1 MSHKHEK
8 FYLIYI
14 LWLLIFVFST
24 NQYYDFNEIVS
35 INQLDSVSYMAIANS
50 SPNYSSEIIPYHHA
64 QRVFF
69 PYLIGIVANIFNFEV
84 FFTFKLFTF
93 LSLMM
98 IIFVH
103 YLIVKKFKT
112 DFFFSIILI
121 SLLILNPYIFRYF
134 IAVPTMINDVI
145 FILSLYLF
153 SYSLKFNSSFTLQSV
168 FLGLVSRQNGIF
180 IFIANLINILLKS
193 KTKFFVN
200 KSLIFSLLILIVVFL
215 ISNNYASEVSI
226 HNFNYKHIYGIFQW
240 LINDWNFLEFVKW
253 MSLPFYSYLPIIVFF
268 FMYRKLK
275 DYQKNTL
282 KDQLILI
289 FLFLSI
295 IGISFLPGPEMAG
308 RNIIRQTTL
317 AYPIIL
323 VWLSWFTV
331 LKVKTYNKSLV
342 VLIIFILHL
351 WSLHP
356 TYSNISL
363 FGFLRNYL
371 F

>member
-1 MSHKHEK
+1 MSHKQEK
-8 FYLIYI
+8 FYLVYI
-14 LWLLIFVFST
+14 LWLLIFVFFT

-50 SPNYSSEIIPYHHA
+50 SPNYSSEFIPYHHA

-69 PYLIGIVANIFNFEV
+69 PYLIGIIANIFNLEV
-84 FFTFKLFTF
+84 FFTFRVFTLISLF
-93 LSLMM
+93 L
-98 IIFVH
+98 IIFFH
-103 YLIVKKFKT
+103 YLIMKKLET

-134 IAVPTMINDVI
+134 IAVPTMINDSI

-153 SYSLKFNSSFTLQSV
+153 SFGLKFNNYFTLPSV

-180 IFIANLINILLKS
+180 LLIANLINILLNNKY
-193 KTKFFVN
+193 KFFIN
-200 KSLIFSLLILIVVFL
+200 KSFVFSLLILIIVFL
-215 ISNNYASEVSI
+215 LSNRYATQVSTQD
-226 HNFNYKHIYGIFQW
+226 FDLKHIYGIFQW
-240 LINDWNFLEFVKW
+240 FYNDWNFLEFTKW
-253 MSLPFYSYLPIIVFF
+253 MLLPFYSYLPILIIFF
-268 FMYRKLK
+268 IYRKLK
-275 DYQKNTL
+275 DNQKKTL
-282 KDQLILI
+282 KDNLILI
-289 FLFLSI
+289 FIFLSI

-308 RNIIRQTTL
+308 RNLIRQTTL

-323 VWLSWFTV
+323 IWLSWFTV
-331 LKVKTYNKSLV
+331 LKKKTYNKIV
-342 VLIIFILHL
+342 IIFFIIILHI

-363 FGFLRNYL
+363 FDFLRNYL